1 MNEIPEEAQARA
13 LRALAEAAKT
23 RDVEVPRLER
33 AVRDA
38 AIDAIRAG
46 APRIR
51 TQKLSGVSPTTFY
64 AWLTEAGI
72 PVRAKRRATD
82 D

>member
-1 MNEIPEEAQARA
+1 MTEIPEEGQARA

-23 RDVEVPRLER
+23 RDAEVPRLER

-38 AIDAIRAG
+38 AVAAIRAG

-51 TQKLSGVSPTTFY
+51 TQKLAGVSPMKFY
-64 AWLTEAGI
+64 EWLAEAGI
-72 PVRAKRRATD
+72 PVRAKRRPED